1 MMTEQQQIDEILL
14 EANAYGVRTEVIQL
28 AAFLI
33 FVGYDIIIAY
43 QRSYAAVIYFYYD

>member
-1 MMTEQQQIDEILL
+1 MTEQQQIEEILL

-43 QRSYAAVIYFYYD
+43 QRSYNAVIYFYDN